1 MWRSAFRDLF
11 DSCSNLWIAC
21 ASFFFS
27 KKRCQYEENMK
38 ILSWWMI
45 ILILVGVALVSGLLF
60 GLLGDLLGLSP
71 SMKSGGMAACVGV
84 AAAFLITRRRVAV
97 NEQKNH

>member
-1 MWRSAFRDLF
+1 M
-11 DSCSNLWIAC
+11 WIAC
-21 ASFFFS
+21 ASFSFL

-45 ILILVGVALVSGLLF
+45 ILILVGVALVTGLLF

-71 SMKSGGMAACVGV
+71 SMKSGGIGVSVGV
-84 AAAFLITRRRVAV
+84 VAAFLIARRTAQTR
-97 NEQKNH
+97 